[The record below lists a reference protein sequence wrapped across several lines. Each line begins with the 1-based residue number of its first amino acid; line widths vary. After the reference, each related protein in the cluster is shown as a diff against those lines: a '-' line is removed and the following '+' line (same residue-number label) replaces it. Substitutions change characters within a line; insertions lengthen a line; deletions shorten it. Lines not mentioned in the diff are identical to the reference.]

1 MNETVV
7 AGRVKRA
14 VIGLDLLV
22 TKNEVCCRSFM
33 ALLSL
38 FFFYSPQ
45 SHSWPWLNYYPRS
58 CDIKM
63 PACTHK
69 MGCIEIKRLPYSP
82 MAGSLERRH
91 DLLVFLN
98 SRITHTSFKKW
109 TSTGNWMLG
118 GCCRLD
124 QVAPFS
130 PRNFAKKLHSCFN
143 PATWRRSWYINKSL
157 LLFMLL
163 VRLGDVNI
171 TERKGPEITH
181 GEKWTVAIDYTI
193 NLA

>member
-98 SRITHTSFKKW
+98 SCITHTSLYPIPPVLKSELRQETECW
-109 TSTGNWMLG
+109 V
-118 GCCRLD
+118 D
-124 QVAPFS
+124 VAGWI
-130 PRNFAKKLHSCFN
+130 KLHHSRREISSRSSI
-143 PATWRRSWYINKSL
+143 PASTPLHEDAPGTLISL
-157 LLFMLL
+157 CCYLCSLCVQAM
-163 VRLGDVNI
+163 
-171 TERKGPEITH
+171 
-181 GEKWTVAIDYTI
+181 
-193 NLA
+193 